1 MPNRMSFWRM
11 HLSVSIALGLAGL
24 VPQLPVLA
32 QVPSFV
38 EPGTGSVSFAN
49 SSYVLGPGDEIQ
61 LNVFQYEEY
70 TGTSVILPDGTI
82 TLPLLGKVMAA
93 NRTPAQLTQE
103 LTRRLQSWL
112 VNPVVSVNITKFR
125 PLLVNVAGEVQ
136 RPGPLQL
143 TSVTNA
149 TINPNGTSSVQLPT
163 VSIALLAAGGVTR
176 DADIRNV
183 VLKRSNPT
191 GNSPTVVINLW
202 DSLFSENT
210 PRDLVLQDGDA
221 LFVPKLA
228 AGDSLDRR
236 LVARSSFAPRTVRV
250 RVVGEVKNPGELE
263 IPPNS
268 SLSSAVAI
276 AGGPTDKA
284 KLSNVRFVRMN
295 EDGILEE
302 QSVDL
307 SNLTDSYQIQE
318 GDVIVVPKSNTY
330 TALDIASDLFN
341 PLNLILNLFK

>member
-1 MPNRMSFWRM
+1 
-11 HLSVSIALGLAGL
+11 
-24 VPQLPVLA
+24 
-32 QVPSFV
+32 
-38 EPGTGSVSFAN
+38 
-49 SSYVLGPGDEIQ
+49 
-61 LNVFQYEEY
+61 
-70 TGTSVILPDGTI
+70 
-82 TLPLLGKVMAA
+82 
-93 NRTPAQLTQE
+93 
-103 LTRRLQSWL
+103 
-112 VNPVVSVNITKFR
+112 
-125 PLLVNVAGEVQ
+125 
-136 RPGPLQL
+136 
-143 TSVTNA
+143 
-149 TINPNGTSSVQLPT
+149 VQLPT